1 MRDSLISYAG
11 HVQTLQKRLDVT
23 LGNGKRTKRAANKL
37 PVTFTDAEKAAFDQV
52 KDCLASA
59 AMLAHP
65 SPDGVLSVFTDASDT
80 AWSVIVTDVEKWQS
94 DKPVADQTHRLL
106 HCLTGT
112 FSGSQEN
119 WSVIEKE
126 AFAIVAA
133 CDKLP
138 HLLLRPAG
146 FRLFCDHRNLIH
158 AFAPDTT
165 VKEHIRGK
173 LLRWAM
179 RLGEFRYEIHH
190 IAGADNV
197 WADMVS
203 RWARMPATTS
213 LRRVTTRD
221 QQQQDRLLLR
231 PLDDDD
237 FVWPN
242 LDTIAAAQRKFG
254 DKAEL
259 SRLEEG
265 DDGVR
270 RTDSRLWIPA
280 EATNLLRRLYIIAH
294 CGPQG
299 HRGRDAMLAH
309 IGRIFYV
316 PHLRQCVDRFL
327 ASCLLCHHVKGGK
340 VVPRPWSETYRCNE
354 RNQAL
359 HWDFLYLG
367 ESFGDMQYLL
377 VLKDDA
383 SHYCEL
389 VKCET
394 PTSTVAADAI
404 MDWHS
409 RFGIPRDWISDQGSH
424 FKNEVVNE
432 LCTRLKCQQIFSP
445 TYSSWINGSVERVNR
460 DILQVLRVLILD
472 YKLNHRDW
480 PRLIPIVQASLNHTA
495 VPSPAGKTPGELFT
509 GLEPPSPLQSVFLG
523 PDVSP
528 SVQPARTSA
537 EIESSLAQLRAR
549 VRDMHRAV
557 TDARLKQTL
566 LNKKRERGDNMVNF
580 DVGDYVLRSRV
591 DEKRQNK
598 LLVTWVGP
606 YAVTAAHAH
615 NVFTVKQ
622 LVTGEELDVHASRLK
637 FFADKDLEV
646 TEELLEHVAAQGIIL
661 RVRDLIGPTL
671 VVPPMLVRHR
681 WNDES
686 RSYEILVGWHGLEAI
701 EDSWE
706 SLTAMFNE
714 VSTLVQAYVAAA
726 KDSKLERHLEA
737 LEASTKRR

>member
-1 MRDSLISYAG
+1 
-11 HVQTLQKRLDVT
+11 
-23 LGNGKRTKRAANKL
+23 
-37 PVTFTDAEKAAFDQV
+37 
-52 KDCLASA
+52 
-59 AMLAHP
+59 
-65 SPDGVLSVFTDASDT
+65 
-80 AWSVIVTDVEKWQS
+80 
-94 DKPVADQTHRLL
+94 
-106 HCLTGT
+106 
-112 FSGSQEN
+112 
-119 WSVIEKE
+119 
-126 AFAIVAA
+126 
-133 CDKLP
+133 
-138 HLLLRPAG
+138 
-146 FRLFCDHRNLIH
+146 
-158 AFAPDTT
+158 
-165 VKEHIRGK
+165 
-173 LLRWAM
+173 
-179 RLGEFRYEIHH
+179 
-190 IAGADNV
+190 
-197 WADMVS
+197 MVS

-213 LRRVTTRD
+213 LRRVTTRG

-280 EATNLLRRLYIIAH
+280 EATNLIRRLCIIAH

-309 IGRIFYV
+309 LGRIFYV

-367 ESFGDMQYLL
+367 ESFGDMQYIL

-424 FKNEVVNE
+424 FKNEVINE

-445 TYSSWINGSVERVNR
+445 TYSPWINGSVERVNR

-472 YKLNHRDW
+472 NKLNHTDW

-495 VPSPAGKTPGELFT
+495 VPSLARKTPGELFT
-509 GLEPPSPLQSVFLG
+509 GLEPPSPLQAVFLG
-523 PDVSP
+523 PNVSP

-537 EIESSLAQLRAR
+537 EIESSLAQLRAS
-549 VRDMHRAV
+549 VRDIHRAV
-557 TDARLKQTL
+557 TDAHLKQTL

-606 YAVTAAHAH
+606 YAVTASHAH
-615 NVFTVKQ
+615 NVFTVNQ

-646 TEELLEHVAAQGIIL
+646 TEELLEHVSA
-661 RVRDLIGPTL
+661 
-671 VVPPMLVRHR
+671 
-681 WNDES
+681 
-686 RSYEILVGWHGLEAI
+686 
-701 EDSWE
+701 
-706 SLTAMFNE
+706 
-714 VSTLVQAYVAAA
+714 
-726 KDSKLERHLEA
+726 
-737 LEASTKRR
+737 